1 VDEAGSFFSSNI
13 DDLLTEARKYNVGLI
28 LAHQYLNQCTGSLQS
43 SLAANTGIK
52 FASGLSASDA
62 RSMAADMRT
71 TTDFILDQPR
81 LQFAAHIRNVTP
93 HAVSI
98 PIAFALELPTLTNDA
113 FDQLVVQNRAR
124 VSVQALGV
132 HADARATTQAE
143 ASTAADPPP
152 QPPDEDI
159 SPEW

>member
-1 VDEAGSFFSSNI
+1 AG
-13 DDLLTEARKYNVGLI
+13 LV

-62 RSMAADMRT
+62 RAMAADMRT
-71 TTDFILDQPR
+71 NPDFILDQPR

-98 PIAFALELPTLTNDA
+98 PIAFPRRPAMLGDEDFAALI
-113 FDQLVVQNRAR
+113 VRNRER
-124 VSVQALGV
+124 VSIEPDVTNGTAPS
-132 HADARATTQAE
+132 ADADHSPAV
-143 ASTAADPPP
+143 
-152 QPPDEDI
+152 PDEDI